1 MCIIIYKP
9 KGKAVPLERL
19 FASKDRNPHGF
30 GVSWANDK
38 KVKTFRTMDFD
49 RFLEKYSTVSQFDCM
64 LHFRYATKGRKDR
77 ENCHP
82 FKVVDGLVMTHN
94 GTMPNLEGISDA
106 RSDSR
111 ALVELYLRPMVK
123 KQKGFCYTDSG
134 KRWMTALIGSGN
146 KLCFM
151 NRHGNPSFVNG
162 DLGHWSMGCWYSN
175 KSYERTGGIVAPNGY
190 KFLARKKASA
200 EEIVGMPITYGR
212 QRFDSKSIIDDMQ
225 DDLDLYADIEDDLG
239 HGCNTSEGFDCSEEN
254 TL

>member
-9 KGKAVPLERL
+9 KGKAIPLERL

-30 GVSWANDK
+30 GVSWANDR
-38 KVKTFRTMDFD
+38 KVKTFRTMDFEK
-49 RFLEKYSTVSQFDCM
+49 FLEKFSTVSEYDC
-64 LHFRYATKGRKDR
+64 LVHFRYATKGRKDR

-94 GTMPNLEGISDA
+94 GTMPNIDGATEA

-123 KQKGFCYTDSG
+123 KQKGFCYSDHG
-134 KRWMTALIGSGN
+134 KRWMTSLIGSGN

-175 KSYERTGGIVAPNGY
+175 KTYERYATRKPY
-190 KFLARKKASA
+190 KRLSKIPRATKG
-200 EEIVGMPITYGR
+200 EVLGVPVTYGK
-212 QRFDSKSIIDDMQ
+212 QRFDNRSIIDDMQ
-225 DDLDLYADIEDDLG
+225 DDLDLYADLKDDLS

-254 TL
+254 VL